1 MKATQQTIQQVER
14 ALRKVAEKFPSE
26 ADLMLTDIHLQ
37 VKPESG
43 ELLAFNDDMDELT
56 RVVVEQWID
65 SPEENFYDE
74 AAAILKQCIAHMR
87 PEIDKMAVLHPFSFV
102 LIDDERETLY
112 DLYLVDD
119 DEMILDTEL
128 LKGLDKDLDDFL
140 SNLLKDY

>member
-1 MKATQQTIQQVER
+1 M
-14 ALRKVAEKFPSE
+14 AEKFPSE

>member
-1 MKATQQTIQQVER
+1 M
-14 ALRKVAEKFPSE
+14 
-26 ADLMLTDIHLQ
+26 
-37 VKPESG
+37 
-43 ELLAFNDDMDELT
+43 
-56 RVVVEQWID
+56 
-65 SPEENFYDE
+65 
-74 AAAILKQCIAHMR
+74 AA
-87 PEIDKMAVLHPFSFV
+87 FV